1 MNLFKTFT
9 LKWWQGAIFKLGM
22 WGAGIAV
29 GTYWHE
35 FFAGYLVMLLTVAI
49 VCLTYVTYVWA
60 KQ

>member
-9 LKWWQGAIFKLGM
+9 MKWWQAGIFKVGM

-35 FFAGYLVMLLTVAI
+35 LFAGYLAILVAVAI